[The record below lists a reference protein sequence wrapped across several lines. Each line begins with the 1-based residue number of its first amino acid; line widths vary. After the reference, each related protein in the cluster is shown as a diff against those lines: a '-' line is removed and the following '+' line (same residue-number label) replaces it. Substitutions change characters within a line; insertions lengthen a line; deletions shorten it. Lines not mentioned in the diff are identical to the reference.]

1 MHDIREHMEVI
12 GSDGEPV
19 GRVDHMDGTDRIML
33 AKDDPAAGGRPHSI
47 PIEWVEYIEDEVYLS
62 KSSLD
67 VMRHW
72 RTVS

>member
-1 MHDIREHMEVI
+1 MNDIREHMEVI

-19 GRVDHMDGTDRIML
+19 GTVDYMDGTDRIML
-33 AKDDPAAGGRPHSI
+33 AKSHPASGGKHHVI
-47 PIEWVEYIEDEVYLS
+47 PIDWVEYVDDGVHLS

-72 RTVS
+72 RTAV